1 MAESQLIHFSEE
13 TVYSVTVLCLSWAV
27 FLLPY
32 CCTPTLFLRINRAAA
47 LSNAGPI
54 YIVFLWML
62 GPNLAGFGFFFP
74 KYNFAQNSLVS
85 PDLNS
90 LSQAT
95 VSVRISFSSSQKT
108 IKCAFQGQ
116 TYKVLYG
123 KRCFLTTLDVN
134 CLASSWMT
142 WPWIFPCFLLQKVK
156 KVSLV
161 FQYSFFLNDSYV
173 LNYSTVFTRRQSS

>member
-1 MAESQLIHFSEE
+1 MGSFSSPLLLY
-13 TVYSVTVLCLSWAV
+13 TYFV
-27 FLLPY
+27 FEDQPSSSIKQCRTHIPCFSLDAW
-32 CCTPTLFLRINRAAA
+32 TKFSR
-47 LSNAGPI
+47 
-54 YIVFLWML
+54 FW
-62 GPNLAGFGFFFP
+62 FFFP

-173 LNYSTVFTRRQSS
+173 LNYSTVFTRWQSS